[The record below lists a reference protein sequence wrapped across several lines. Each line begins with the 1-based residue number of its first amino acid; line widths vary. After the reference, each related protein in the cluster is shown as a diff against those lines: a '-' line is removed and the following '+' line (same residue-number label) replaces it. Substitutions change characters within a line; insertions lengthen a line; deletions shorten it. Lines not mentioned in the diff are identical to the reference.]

1 MSALIDDNPAND
13 SGEVSQFLADPPRY
27 FRRSYTAMHSIDRT
41 AMDRLQAEGLARCF
55 TKYVESIPMLSELAE
70 RTGITAIERIEDAV
84 ALLFDHR
91 VYKSYPL
98 DYLEHQQF
106 DRLTTWLGKLTSV
119 DLASLDMGPC
129 DSIESWLGL
138 LVEGTPLD
146 ITYSS
151 GTSGTMSFFPWTKR
165 ELRLRAQI
173 DRISELQTYGA
184 DPTAAQLDGPYHYV
198 GSPSRKKYNYTADAM
213 TLGVSGYLHLRGTR
227 RPSADLMWLAS
238 RLRAARRRG
247 ESLDDVAV
255 PAPLLARRGELEA
268 LQANSEASDQ
278 AWLDD
283 VASLHDD
290 RVIWVSYPY
299 DFYTIAAAHTARG
312 QRRTFAPDSVVALLG
327 GAKGYELPVDGLEVA
342 RQFTSARIAQGYGM
356 TELLGLNFLCEAG
369 RYHLQPWT
377 IPFVLDSQSGEPLP
391 RASRQRGRFGFV
403 DLAAESHWGGL
414 LTGDDVEVDF
424 DSRCGCG
431 ATTQHIGRDIAR
443 YADKFGSDDKIR
455 GAAAPQAY
463 AEAMQFL
470 IAR

>member
-1 MSALIDDNPAND
+1 LPALTDADPAND
-13 SGEVSQFLADPPRY
+13 SGEIARFLADPPRH
-27 FRRSYTAMHSIDRT
+27 FGRSYTAMHSIERAT
-41 AMDRLQAEGLARCF
+41 MNQLQAEGLALRF
-55 TKYVESIPMLSELAE
+55 ARHVEVIPMLEELAD
-70 RTGITAIERIEDAV
+70 RTGTDEVDRIEDALP
-84 ALLFDHR
+84 LLFDHR

-98 DYLEHQQF
+98 AYLEHQQF
-106 DRLTTWLGKLTSV
+106 SRLTDWLGKLTSV
-119 DLASLDMGPC
+119 ELDGTDTRQC

-138 LVEGTPLD
+138 LVDQTPLD

-151 GTSGTMSFFPWTKR
+151 GTSGTMSFFPWTKH

-173 DRISELQTYGA
+173 DRVSELQTFGQ
-184 DPTAAQLDGPYHYV
+184 DPTVTQLDGTYHYI

-213 TLGVSGYLHLRGTR
+213 TLGASGHLHLRGTR

-247 ESLDDVAV
+247 ENLDDVQV
-255 PAPLLARRGELEA
+255 PAPLLARRGELEQ

-283 VASLHDD
+283 VASLHGD
-290 RVIWVSYPY
+290 RVVWVSYPY
-299 DFYTIAAAHTARG
+299 DFYTIAGAHAARG
-312 QRRTFAPDSVVALLG
+312 QRRTFAPGSVVALLG
-327 GAKGYELPVDGLEVA
+327 GAKGYELPADGYQVA
-342 RQFTSARIAQGYGM
+342 RQFTTARITQGYGM

-377 IPFVLDSQSGEPLP
+377 IPFVLDPRSGEPLP
-391 RASRQRGRFGFV
+391 RAGRQRGRFGFV

-414 LTGDDVEVDF
+414 LTGDDVEVEF
-424 DSRCGCG
+424 DARCLCG
-431 ATTQHIGRDIAR
+431 ATTQHIGPDIER
-443 YADKFGSDDKIR
+443 YAGSRGSDDKIR

-470 IAR
+470 IGR